1 MPDALEAILLLSFF
15 LKKLGGN
22 MFSADIK
29 QFYARV
35 CRGLSTVALAVT
47 VCLMVPQ
54 SALAEE
60 VSAEAKAKAQLTL
73 AQWMKERSDDTGKF
87 YFVDRQANELVA
99 GYSANVHPMIVPYKD
114 GAIFVCS
121 EVVTENGDRITADF
135 LTVPVGDGYKIVEVI
150 MNSRPSVKKMMGM

>member
-1 MPDALEAILLLSFF
+1 MGEIMFF
-15 LKKLGGN
+15 RETKYFGH
-22 MFSADIK
+22 
-29 QFYARV
+29 AR
-35 CRGLSTVALAVT
+35 RGLAKVALVA
-47 VCLMVPQ
+47 MVWLVAPQ
-54 SALAEE
+54 AAIAEE

-73 AQWMKERSDDTGKF
+73 AQWMKERSDDSGKF

>member
-1 MPDALEAILLLSFF
+1 MFFGNTKFFARARHALA
-15 LKKLGGN
+15 
-22 MFSADIK
+22 
-29 QFYARV
+29 
-35 CRGLSTVALAVT
+35 TVALAGT
-47 VCLMVPQ
+47 VCLMVSQ
-54 SALAEE
+54 GALAEE

-73 AQWMKERSDDTGKF
+73 AQWMKERSDDSGKF

-99 GYSANVHPMIVPYKD
+99 GYSANVHPMIVPYKN

>member
-1 MPDALEAILLLSFF
+1 MLDNSKSIASSFRVFSFLSLVLTLSFAS
-15 LKKLGGN
+15 L
-22 MFSADIK
+22 
-29 QFYARV
+29 QH
-35 CRGLSTVALAVT
+35 AV
-47 VCLMVPQ
+47 
-54 SALAEE
+54 AEE

-73 AQWMKERSDDTGKF
+73 AQWMKDRSDDSGKF
-87 YFVDRQANELVA
+87 YFVDRKANELVA

>member
-1 MPDALEAILLLSFF
+1 MMFGETKFF
-15 LKKLGGN
+15 
-22 MFSADIK
+22 AH
-29 QFYARV
+29 AR
-35 CRGLSTVALAVT
+35 RGLAKFALAAM
-47 VCLMVPQ
+47 VCLVAPQ

-60 VSAEAKAKAQLTL
+60 VKAKAQLTL
-73 AQWMKERSDDTGKF
+73 AQWMNDRSDDTGKF

-150 MNSRPSVKKMMGM
+150 MNNRPSVK